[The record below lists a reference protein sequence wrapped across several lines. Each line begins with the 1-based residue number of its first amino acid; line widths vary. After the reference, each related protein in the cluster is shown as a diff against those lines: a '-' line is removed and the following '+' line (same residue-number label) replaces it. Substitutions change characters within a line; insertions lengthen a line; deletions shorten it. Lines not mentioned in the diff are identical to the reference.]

1 VLCDAAAALETIAA
15 LQSHCKDVVSCSD
28 DDNDKTWIYALV
40 GATVGCVLL
49 LISNIVIIVACHA
62 KTSKGEERLVY
73 QTSFCILS
81 NALRKLRSTSSLM
94 DVFSCT

>member
-49 LISNIVIIVACHA
+49 LIINIVIIVACHA
-62 KTSKGEERLVY
+62 KTSKGEKH
-73 QTSFCILS
+73 FILHS
-81 NALRKLRSTSSLM
+81 A
-94 DVFSCT
+94 F